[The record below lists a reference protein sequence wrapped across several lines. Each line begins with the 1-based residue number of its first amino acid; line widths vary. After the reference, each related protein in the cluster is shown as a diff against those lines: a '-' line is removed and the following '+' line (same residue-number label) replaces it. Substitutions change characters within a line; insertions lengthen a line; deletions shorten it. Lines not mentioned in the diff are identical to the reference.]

1 MSTLNIKQIP
11 NIPTSKIINFEEE
24 VEQICG
30 DGRSIQNQNP
40 VITATDPLFHWEGTL
55 EEYIEQDIEHTHPE
69 WVCFINNDDTSESF
83 DNRITN
89 TATVIPQDIK
99 LEWGENFIKL
109 KAGSVLYIPNGFE
122 SDGVTKKFD
131 KIVLEEDLIRY
142 TSDEGTPNSTKDTI
156 QFITYSRNEIAT
168 LEWTH
173 HIELTE
179 IIKTGTV
186 NPTETSIMGFY
197 NTATNKYYYHTR
209 DGVDWETSFP
219 IAIITRHQEANG
231 GYSYVELNQVFNGM
245 GYFADYV
252 YVLPGVSGLA
262 PNGFNEDGTLKHNR
276 IVVNKVILQHIE
288 PYTTSNMPIAVGYL
302 NGVLDGVLEIN
313 YQNNYYN
320 QETDPEANWCIW
332 YKHSENKLYYRQ
344 GEGYTVYPEYDQ
356 YNGFLMGFLSRNNG
370 VVTRLSTRPAFEAV
384 NASDFDEYKD
394 ESVDYKNIS
403 NCITKIPQDIKLEL
417 NTTNNT
423 LTLKAGSKIYVP
435 NGFEVDGVTRK
446 FDTIIIPE
454 DIVRDV
460 SLETPPTANDIEKFF
475 VSYSVD
481 TSSIDFNYITTSNSG
496 SGSVPSYSSA
506 PMTLYYKTDTN
517 RLYSIKPT
525 TTQNSLPLGI
535 ITREAIANT
544 GYYLRKLDKVF
555 NGFGFIGKI
564 VYSLPGVKGLIPDGR
579 NPDGTLKSK
588 EILVQKVRYLEID
601 FNAGHISRPDIW
613 VFLTVTDMLV
623 WGASY
628 GHITEFKTRPV
639 SSHDDTNRS
648 YIVDE
653 NHWIHCYNNTTWQP
667 YDYTDN
673 IVKLFSV
680 NTNADRV
687 ISINDDNQ
695 YPLRAVDY
703 NDTVFIAH
711 QALPS
716 HKVINLTLEA
726 SGTTYKAPAD
736 GYYILRWWST
746 GSTYS
751 FAYFGIQNGNLDE
764 LSLNTRVDN
773 PYVSSGGGMPIEMF
787 IPVSQGQKITVV
799 YEGLEPVSDN
809 THPDYKIFRF
819 IYANGSK

>member
-11 NIPTSKIINFEEE
+11 SIPTSKIINFEEE

-156 QFITYSRNEIAT
+156 QFITYSRNEVAT

-186 NPTETSIMGFY
+186 NPTETAIMGFY
-197 NTATNKYYYHTR
+197 NTDTNKYYYHIR

-219 IAIITRHQEANG
+219 IAIITRHQEANV

-276 IVVNKVILQHIE
+276 IVVNKVILQHIDN
-288 PYTTSNMPIAVGYL
+288 YTNSNMPIAVGYL
-302 NGVLDGVLEIN
+302 DDVLDIN

-320 QETDPEANWCIW
+320 QETDPEANWCFW
-332 YKHSENKLYYRQ
+332 YKHSDNKLYYREN
-344 GEGYTVYPEYDQ
+344 EGYTVYPEYDQ

-417 NTTNNT
+417 NNGI
-423 LTLKAGSKIYVP
+423 LTLKAGSKVWYP
-435 NGFEVDGVTRK
+435 NGFEADGVTKK
-446 FDTIIIPE
+446 FSFYILEEDKTAVAPDPGYGGKCSIFNLYDESGYNLFWTGIHLMTSGDTAPS
-454 DIVRDV
+454 V
-460 SLETPPTANDIEKFF
+460 SSRYIWYDTANNLIKLYDDWNTHSWISELNGHHFNF
-475 VSYSVD
+475 PLCIFTVNNG
-481 TSSIDFNYITTSNSG
+481 TSG
-496 SGSVPSYSSA
+496 
-506 PMTLYYKTDTN
+506 
-517 RLYSIKPT
+517 IK
-525 TTQNSLPLGI
+525 SL
-535 ITREAIANT
+535 
-544 GYYLRKLDKVF
+544 DQVF
-555 NGFGFIGKI
+555 NGFGFIGHCSF
-564 VYSLPGVKGLIPDGR
+564 VLPGVEGLIPDGR
-579 NPDGTLKSK
+579 NLDGTLKSK
-588 EILVQKVRYLEID
+588 KLIKQKVTLNDGSNTEITWRNSNDHIIIGADEGIWAIWEEDLLIDKYPEID
-601 FNAGHISRPDIW
+601 NTEWALVYDTSKNEYYRTNYGTPYQKSNCFNSNVKVYRN
-613 VFLTVTDMLV
+613 
-623 WGASY
+623 
-628 GHITEFKTRPV
+628 KTTGIIE
-639 SSHDDTNRS
+639 SMNYTG
-648 YIVDE
+648 
-653 NHWIHCYNNTTWQP
+653 TT
-667 YDYTDN
+667 Y
-673 IVKLFSV
+673 
-680 NTNADRV
+680 
-687 ISINDDNQ
+687 
-695 YPLRAVDY
+695 RAVDY
-703 NDTVFIAH
+703 NDTSFIAH
-711 QALPS
+711 QAFPTNKNIIDLGQPS
-716 HKVINLTLEA
+716 N
-726 SGTTYKAPAD
+726 
-736 GYYILRWWST
+736 
-746 GSTYS
+746 
-751 FAYFGIQNGNLDE
+751 E
-764 LSLNTRVDN
+764 LSITPPTDGWVALKLNNCSIDTRIAFDN
-773 PYVSSGGGMPIEMF
+773 YEMCVIDKAKDSNDMLSIF
-787 IPVSQGQKITVV
+787 IPVKKDDMVILTLYSSSYTLV
-799 YEGLEPVSDN
+799 Y
-809 THPDYKIFRF
+809 FRF
-819 IYANGSK
+819 IYAVGTL